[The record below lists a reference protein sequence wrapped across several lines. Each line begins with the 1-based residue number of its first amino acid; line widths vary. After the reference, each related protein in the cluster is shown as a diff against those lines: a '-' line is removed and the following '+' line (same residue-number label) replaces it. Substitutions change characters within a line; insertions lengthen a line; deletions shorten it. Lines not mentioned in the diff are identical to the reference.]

1 MLCGSA
7 YNVNVDLNGS
17 IDDRLCVGLIEQ
29 IHQDLA
35 LLHRDT
41 GVGGNGITVNK
52 AAVRGSDVQQR
63 AIGNDAGV
71 NGNGAVAQA
80 QARRALARA
89 GIIARGLAG
98 EDLAVRGGG
107 VGGAVRPGQGRNGRT
122 GTIVLTTWSVGSTVV
137 VTSTTMLFS
146 SSPSTYFSRVVTVC

>member
-17 IDDRLCVGLIEQ
+17 VDDRLCVGLIEQ

-63 AIGNDAGV
+63 AIGNDAGI

-89 GIIARGLAG
+89 GIIAGGLAG
-98 EDLAVRGGG
+98 EDLAVRGGALVVPSG
-107 VGGAVRPGQGRNGRT
+107 PVRGETGAPA
-122 GTIVLTTWSVGSTVV
+122 
-137 VTSTTMLFS
+137 
-146 SSPSTYFSRVVTVC
+146 P

>member
-17 IDDRLCVGLIEQ
+17 VDDRLCVGLIEQ
-29 IHQDLA
+29 VHQDLA

-63 AIGNDAGV
+63 AIGDDAGV

-98 EDLAVRGGG
+98 EDLAVRGRGRWWC
-107 VGGAVRPGQGRNGRT
+107 RPARSGRNGRT
-122 GTIVLTTWSVGSTVV
+122 GTIGLDDMVSGSTVV

>member
-1 MLCGSA
+1 MLFQIFRVLCGSA

-17 IDDRLCVGLIEQ
+17 VDDRLCVGLIEQ
-29 IHQDLA
+29 VHQDLA

-63 AIGNDAGV
+63 AIGDDAGV

-89 GIIARGLAG
+89 GIIAGGLAG
-98 EDLAVRGGG
+98 KDLAVAGGG

-122 GTIVLTTWSVGSTVV
+122 GTIGLDDMVGGCLLYT
-137 VTSTTMLFS
+137 
-146 SSPSTYFSRVVTVC
+146 SPSPRD

>member
-1 MLCGSA
+1 VLFQIFRVLCGSA

-52 AAVRGSDVQQR
+52 AAVRS
-63 AIGNDAGV
+63 
-71 NGNGAVAQA
+71 VAPESTSIC
-80 QARRALARA
+80 L
-89 GIIARGLAG
+89 
-98 EDLAVRGGG
+98 V
-107 VGGAVRPGQGRNGRT
+107 
-122 GTIVLTTWSVGSTVV
+122 SVSKF
-137 VTSTTMLFS
+137 L
-146 SSPSTYFSRVVTVC
+146 